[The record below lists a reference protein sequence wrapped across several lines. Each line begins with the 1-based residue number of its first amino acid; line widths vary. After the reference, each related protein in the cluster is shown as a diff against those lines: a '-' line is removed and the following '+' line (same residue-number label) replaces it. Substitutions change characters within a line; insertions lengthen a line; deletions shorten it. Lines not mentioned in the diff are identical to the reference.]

1 MPRRGPAAQ
10 APAARWTAAVAPLL
24 LMALLLGPAVPGAAS
39 ATGVTMD
46 ARVMLNGHARVGSW
60 MAIQVDLAN
69 DGPPV
74 GGELRIAGGAQGR
87 TRFGLPVDLPTSS
100 RKSVTLYA
108 QPPAF
113 GQAIDVTLSGPSG
126 TVATR
131 KVAFSAPDPSQTV
144 VGVIADRPETVVAA
158 LRLPVNVNGL
168 PPSIVP
174 LKVGDLPDREEAWD
188 PIDRLVWQDT
198 DTTTLRPTQLAALRG
213 WLAGGGR
220 LTIVGGTAGA
230 DILAG
235 LPDDLL
241 PYRPLTVLDV
251 DPASLS
257 GLVGTAKGRPA
268 VVPALAGD
276 PAEAR
281 GKVLAKSGDRIVAG
295 EMRYGNGAVTL
306 VGFDPTG
313 RWLAGTPAS
322 DALWSRLVP
331 LRVGSGPL
339 VLGDDSQLVG
349 ALMMVPS
356 LALPPVGGLLGLL
369 VGYILLV
376 GPVNYL
382 VLRRLDKREWAWITM
397 PALVVGFTA
406 AAFIYG
412 NTLRGG
418 QVLINELSIVRAAPG
433 TTDAVAQ
440 VYVGLFSPTRSTYQ
454 VAVPG
459 GALLSAPYSSDMFGG
474 FDASVSASSLD
485 ILQGETARVRDLAV
499 GYNALRA
506 VRADVPVVGP
516 KLEADLRLEGGNIK
530 GTIRNTS
537 TTTLERPAI
546 LLGGTAA
553 VLPDLAPGASATVD
567 TPIAGDQFGQPI
579 SDRILGPSFFGGDPN
594 LMGDDGQRLQVRQAI
609 LNQLTTDP
617 MSGQTTNLGA
627 DGPVL
632 LAFGR
637 GPVLDVTID
646 GQAPKATGNIL
657 YIVPVDLSVHGHVT
671 FTGDLMRPTTVAAN
685 TATFSKGDPFT
696 MNFNNGTVTQA
707 YRPAAYGGTFE
718 PTALSIRMGAGGVMV
733 PASEL
738 LTPTGS
744 GDVDPTAK
752 ETAAE
757 GDSLPIVEMFDRI
770 DGQWMRFRHLTAGE
784 AVKIA
789 DPIRWVDPATGTVL
803 VRFRSDRPDGVGF
816 QFQVQLEGNAQ

>member
-1 MPRRGPAAQ
+1 VPRRGPARAS
-10 APAARWTAAVAPLL
+10 ATRWTAAAAPLL
-24 LMALLLGPAVPGAAS
+24 LIALLLGPAAPGAVA
-39 ATGVTMD
+39 AAGVTMD

-74 GGELRIAGGAQGR
+74 AGELRIAGGAQGR

-100 RKSVTLYA
+100 RKAVTLYA

-113 GQAIDVTLSGPSG
+113 GQAIDVTLVGPAG

-144 VGVIADRPETVVAA
+144 VGVIADKPETVVSA
-158 LRLPVNVNGL
+158 LRLPANVNGL

-174 LKVGDLPDREEAWD
+174 LRVGDLPDREDAWD

-230 DILAG
+230 DVLAG
-235 LPDDLL
+235 
-241 PYRPLTVLDV
+241 
-251 DPASLS
+251 DPASLVS
-257 GLVGTAKGRPA
+257 LVGTAKGRPA

-276 PAEAR
+276 PAQAR
-281 GKVLAKSGDRIVAG
+281 GKVLATSGDRIVAG
-295 EMRYGNGAVTL
+295 EMRYGNGTVTL

-339 VLGDDSQLVG
+339 VIGDDSQLVG
-349 ALMMVPS
+349 ALQMVPS

-376 GPVNYL
+376 GPVNYM
-382 VLRRLDKREWAWITM
+382 VLRRLDKREWAWVTM

-418 QVLINELSIVRAAPG
+418 QVLINELAIVRGAPG

-454 VAVPG
+454 VTVPG

-485 ILQGETARVRDLAV
+485 ILQGETTARVRDLSV
-499 GYNALRA
+499 GYNAMRA
-506 VRADVPVVGP
+506 VRADVPVPGP
-516 KLEADLRLEGGNIK
+516 RLEADLRLEGGNIM

-553 VLPDLAPGASATVD
+553 VLPDLAPGASATVN
-567 TPIAGDQFGQPI
+567 TPVAGNQFGQAI
-579 SDRILGPSFFGGDPN
+579 SDRILGPSFFGGDPG
-594 LMGDDGQRLQVRQAI
+594 LLGDDGQRLQVRQAI

-617 MSGQTTNLGA
+617 MSGQPTNLGA

-637 GPVLDVTID
+637 GPIVDVTID

-657 YIVPVDLSVHGHVT
+657 YIVPVDLAVQGHVT
-671 FTGDLMRPTTVAAN
+671 FTGDLMRPTTVASN

-696 MNFNNGTVTQA
+696 MNFNTGTVTQA
-707 YRPAAYGGTFE
+707 YRPAAFGGTFE
-718 PTALSIRMGAGGVMV
+718 PTALSIRMGGGGLMV
-733 PASEL
+733 PPSEL

-744 GDVDPTAK
+744 GDVEPTAK

-757 GDSLPIVEMFDRI
+757 VDSLPIVEMFDRI
-770 DGQWMRFRHLTAGE
+770 DGQWMRFRHLSAGE

-803 VRFRSDRPDGVGF
+803 VRFRSDRQDGVGF